1 MSAGIPIAQPKVLS
15 FLKICQKLCSCLS
28 CAVLRQVLTP
38 HPTESYG
45 KQGYALPLAQHTLR
59 QTLGKRD
66 RRHQV

>member
-15 FLKICQKLCSCLS
+15 FLKICQKLCFRLS
-28 CAVLRQVLTP
+28 CAVVRQVLTP
-38 HPTESYG
+38 HPTESYE
-45 KQGYALPLAQHTLR
+45 QTRYASLLAQHTLR